1 MSRRRQCRKGTKG
14 TSAFRSWTSRLI
26 RNYTFQRAMIITLT
40 RITNGHGS
48 GPVAARHR
56 TRFSVDFLAARAA
69 QPPLPPCDPDTASGT
84 DQERERE
91 GGEGGK
97 ERETRGGVSLRLV
110 KITAN
115 NPFLAG
121 TSLFLNGPGTR
132 LNSLSRWFTDA
143 FRCKR
148 NYEHASAPSRHGQK
162 KRKRYAVHRDLW
174 LIRGYRCAGTRV
186 SLIGCNWLTDVREN
200 IVQLSNRF
208 VIFRVCFMS
217 GWPESSV
224 VFVLWIGRN

>member
-1 MSRRRQCRKGTKG
+1 MSRRRHCRKGTKG
-14 TSAFRSWTSRLI
+14 TSAFRFWTSRLI

-69 QPPLPPCDPDTASGT
+69 QPPLPPYDPVTASGT

-91 GGEGGK
+91 R
-97 ERETRGGVSLRLV
+97 ERETRAGVSLRLV

-121 TSLFLNGPGTR
+121 TSLFLNGP
-132 LNSLSRWFTDA
+132 
-143 FRCKR
+143 
-148 NYEHASAPSRHGQK
+148 ASP
-162 KRKRYAVHRDLW
+162 
-174 LIRGYRCAGTRV
+174 GYPTEFIK
-186 SLIGCNWLTDVREN
+186 SLIYR
-200 IVQLSNRF
+200 RF
-208 VIFRVCFMS
+208 PV
-217 GWPESSV
+217 
-224 VFVLWIGRN
+224 